1 MTTGSV
7 ASGEILAGRLAFRV
21 TEAAALIGVSTAFM
35 RLEIARG
42 NLNATRLGRRI
53 VLMRTEL
60 ERYLTSRQTVTGVRG
75 GRSVEGAHMD
85 SAGKAP
91 AALQRSIRN
100 RGTVPP
106 RPETR

>member
-1 MTTGSV
+1 MGAGSV
-7 ASGEILAGRLAFRV
+7 TNEEIVTGRLAFRLV
-21 TEAAALIGVSTAFM
+21 EAAALIGVSTGFL
-35 RLEIARG
+35 RLELARG

-60 ERYLTSRQTVTGVRG
+60 ERYLASHQSATPARG

-91 AALQRSIRN
+91 VALQRSIRK